1 MVVVQ
6 RNEVSRNRVLHIL
19 SLVFAAVGALL
30 AARLPRATVGILGV
44 VTFGSYLM
52 LQFGPIFKLPE
63 WVQDLSAFKLYGQ
76 PLTNGVDWSGLV
88 IMLAIVTA
96 AFVASAVAMKRR
108 DVGA

>member
-1 MVVVQ
+1 MRTCSQ
-6 RNEVSRNRVLHIL
+6 ITR
-19 SLVFAAVGALL
+19 ALEDRKL
-30 AARLPRATVGILGV
+30 AAQRTPRD
-44 VTFGSYLM
+44 FS
-52 LQFGPIFKLPE
+52 
-63 WVQDLSAFKLYGQ
+63 SQ